1 MSIKFQRYDIMSLWF
16 PQYFVSMKK
25 SAKMYVPLL
34 FFAFIIVSSQEW
46 QELCGEKPQ
55 SRECVDIVMSQ
66 LDSPLNKH
74 LTATSEFHWEVM
86 TAVQMHKKHLQ
97 VHLSFVDLWLQD
109 DRHLEI
115 ICVEKKKAV
124 FPNED
129 EFSIH
134 NEIYFSLVLTG
145 L

>member
-1 MSIKFQRYDIMSLWF
+1 
-16 PQYFVSMKK
+16 
-25 SAKMYVPLL
+25 
-34 FFAFIIVSSQEW
+34 
-46 QELCGEKPQ
+46 
-55 SRECVDIVMSQ
+55 
-66 LDSPLNKH
+66 
-74 LTATSEFHWEVM
+74 M

-124 FPNED
+124 FSNED